1 MSGATRLKIVFLL
14 MLPLSQGIGA
24 AERVRV
30 HAPARTFVQFPF
42 WVGIDKKF
50 YQAQGLQV
58 EPIVM
63 ATPIAIAA
71 LSKGEIDFL
80 TTGDS
85 AGNAI
90 IRGFKFKII
99 FVYGAHN
106 LFSLMATA
114 DIKKAEDLK
123 GKKVGVTSYGGTSF
137 FSAQMA
143 LESLGLKIGR
153 DVTIVQVGGG
163 TARILAMETRAI
175 GAAPLTPPDT
185 EIVKERFGAWPI
197 VSNESEVFSSL
208 PTASGLTTSETILKN
223 KPEVVK
229 KMVQATMTSVR
240 YVNDETNQEELVR
253 YIEESWKVSRAA
265 ALGSLRSVRK
275 LFDPK
280 GIPSDAE
287 LKEILQ
293 LQRARYEIKR
303 EIRSDELFDFT
314 VARNLQA
321 K

>member
-1 MSGATRLKIVFLL
+1 MSRLRGIETFLL
-14 MLPLSQGIGA
+14 VILLLPQGSGG

-42 WVGIDKKF
+42 WIGIDKKF
-50 YQAQGLQV
+50 YQAQGLQI

-90 IRGFKFKII
+90 IRGFKLKII
-99 FVYGAHN
+99 FVYGARN
-106 LFSLMATA
+106 LFSLMATP
-114 DIKKAEDLK
+114 DIKRAEDLK

-137 FSAQMA
+137 FSAQLA
-143 LESLGLKIGR
+143 LESLGLEIGR
-153 DVTIVQVGGG
+153 DLTIVQVGGG

-175 GAAPLTPPDT
+175 SAAPL
-185 EIVKERFGAWPI
+185 KERFGAWPI
-197 VSNESEVFSSL
+197 VSNESEIFSSL
-208 PTASGLTTSETILKN
+208 PTASGLTTSETLLQS
-223 KPEVVK
+223 KPDVVK

-240 YVNDETNQEELVR
+240 YVNDERNEGELVR
-253 YIEESWKVSRAA
+253 YIQESWKVSRAA

-275 LFDPK
+275 LFDPR
-280 GIPSDAE
+280 GIPPDAD
-287 LKEILQ
+287 LIEILR
-293 LQRARYEIKR
+293 LQRARYGIKR
-303 EIRSDELFDFT
+303 EIKPDELFDFT
-314 VARNLQA
+314 VLRNLQA